1 MLETAEQTVQLG
13 ARAIASLAEF
23 AAALV
28 IAAAIVQ
35 ALWRSL
41 YALFLPR
48 DAGANDEAKQNL
60 RLQLGRW
67 LAIALEFLLAAD
79 ILLTAIAPTW
89 EDIGKLG
96 AIALIR
102 TALNYFLER
111 EIDANNREKGKL
123 KAGSGPVEG
132 QA

>member
-23 AAALV
+23 SAAAV

-41 YALFLPR
+41 RALFLPR

>member
-1 MLETAEQTVQLG
+1 MLANIEGTVQLG

-23 AAALV
+23 AAALI

-48 DAGANDEAKQNL
+48 NAAANDEAKQNL

-123 KAGSGPVEG
+123 KVDGTVEG
-132 QA
+132 G

>member
-1 MLETAEQTVQLG
+1 MLDTAEQTVQVG

-23 AAALV
+23 SAAAV

-41 YALFLPR
+41 YALFQPR
-48 DAGANDEAKQNL
+48 DARANDEVKQNL

-123 KAGSGPVEG
+123 KMGGSTEVK
-132 QA
+132 A

>member
-1 MLETAEQTVQLG
+1 MAFAVRPVPA
-13 ARAIASLAEF
+13 AR
-23 AAALV
+23 
-28 IAAAIVQ
+28 
-35 ALWRSL
+35 R
-41 YALFLPR
+41 
-48 DAGANDEAKQNL
+48 GANDEAKQNL

-123 KAGSGPVEG
+123 KVDGTVENG
-132 QA
+132 

>member
-1 MLETAEQTVQLG
+1 MLETAQQTVELG

-23 AAALV
+23 SAAVV

-35 ALWRSL
+35 ALWRSVH
-41 YALFLPR
+41 ALFLPR
-48 DAGANDEAKQNL
+48 DAAANDEVKQNL

-111 EIDANNREKGKL
+111 EIDASRRTRDQL
-123 KAGSGPVEG
+123 KAGEDG
-132 QA
+132 A

>member
-23 AAALV
+23 SAAAV

>member
-1 MLETAEQTVQLG
+1 MLKSAEDIVQLG
-13 ARAIASLAEF
+13 ARTIASMAEF
-23 AAALV
+23 SAALI

-35 ALWRSL
+35 ALWRSVR
-41 YALFLPR
+41 ALFLPR
-48 DAGANDEAKQNL
+48 EAAANDEAKQNL

-67 LAIALEFLLAAD
+67 LAVALEFLLAAD

-111 EIDANNREKGKL
+111 EIDANNREKGKRTM
-123 KAGSGPVEG
+123 GGT
-132 QA
+132 

>member
-1 MLETAEQTVQLG
+1 MLETVEQTVQVG
-13 ARAIASLAEF
+13 ARAISSLAEF
-23 AAALV
+23 SAATV
-28 IAAAIVQ
+28 IAAALLQ
-35 ALWRSL
+35 ALWRSAH
-41 YALFLPR
+41 ALFWPS
-48 DAGANDEAKQNL
+48 DVGANDEAKHHL

-111 EIDANNREKGKL
+111 EIDASNREQGKL
-123 KAGSGPVEG
+123 KTGAK
-132 QA
+132 A

>member
-1 MLETAEQTVQLG
+1 M
-13 ARAIASLAEF
+13 ASLAEF
-23 AAALV
+23 SAAAV

>member
-1 MLETAEQTVQLG
+1 MLENAENLVQLG
-13 ARAIASLAEF
+13 ARTIASLAEF
-23 AAALV
+23 SAALV

-35 ALWRSL
+35 ALWRSVQ
-41 YALFLPR
+41 ALFVPR
-48 DAGANDEAKQNL
+48 DAAANDDAKQNL

-89 EDIGKLG
+89 EDIGKLA

-111 EIDANNREKGKL
+111 EIDASRRTRDRL
-123 KAGSGPVEG
+123 KADEHG
-132 QA
+132 A

>member
-1 MLETAEQTVQLG
+1 MLENAENLVQLG
-13 ARAIASLAEF
+13 ARTIASLAEF
-23 AAALV
+23 SAALV

-35 ALWRSL
+35 ALWRSVM
-41 YALFLPR
+41 ALFLPR
-48 DAGANDEAKQNL
+48 DAAANDEAKQNL

-123 KAGSGPVEG
+123 KLGGTVEG
-132 QA
+132 D

>member
-1 MLETAEQTVQLG
+1 MLETIEHTVQVG

-23 AAALV
+23 S
-28 IAAAIVQ
+28 AAAIIAVAIAQ
-35 ALWRSL
+35 ALWRSFR
-41 YALFLPR
+41 ALFLPR
-48 DAGANDEAKQNL
+48 DPGANDQAKQSL

-79 ILLTAIAPTW
+79 ILLTAIAPSW

-111 EIDANNREKGKL
+111 EIDANNREKGKMR
-123 KAGSGPVEG
+123 AGPDSQSVGS
-132 QA
+132 

>member
-1 MLETAEQTVQLG
+1 MLATVEGTVQIG
-13 ARAIASLAEF
+13 ARAIASIAEF
-23 AAALV
+23 SAAV
-28 IAAAIVQ
+28 IIAAAIVQ
-35 ALWRSL
+35 ALWRSVR
-41 YALFLPR
+41 ALFLPR
-48 DAGANDEAKQNL
+48 DSAANDEAKQNL

-111 EIDANNREKGKL
+111 EIDANNRERGKL
-123 KAGSGPVEG
+123 KVDRSA
-132 QA
+132 

>member
-1 MLETAEQTVQLG
+1 M
-13 ARAIASLAEF
+13 ASLAEF
-23 AAALV
+23 AAALI

-48 DAGANDEAKQNL
+48 NAAANDEAKQNL

-111 EIDANNREKGKL
+111 EIDANNREKGKM
-123 KAGSGPVEG
+123 KVNGDA
-132 QA
+132 

>member
-1 MLETAEQTVQLG
+1 MLESAEQIVQIG
-13 ARAIASLAEF
+13 TRTIASVAEF
-23 AAALV
+23 SAGLIIAAAL
-28 IAAAIVQ
+28 VQ
-35 ALWRSL
+35 ALWRSVR
-41 YALFLPR
+41 ALFVPR
-48 DAGANDEAKQNL
+48 DAAANDEAKQNL

-89 EDIGKLG
+89 DEIGKLG

-123 KAGSGPVEG
+123 KADG
-132 QA
+132 ADKK

>member
-1 MLETAEQTVQLG
+1 MLENTERIVQLG
-13 ARAIASLAEF
+13 ARTIASMAEF
-23 AAALV
+23 SAAVV

-35 ALWRSL
+35 ALWRSVR
-41 YALFLPR
+41 ALFLPR
-48 DAGANDEAKQNL
+48 DAAANDEAKQNL

-79 ILLTAIAPTW
+79 ILLTAIAPSW
-89 EDIGKLG
+89 DEIGKLG

-111 EIDANNREKGKL
+111 EIDANNREKNRMSAGA
-123 KAGSGPVEG
+123 KAGGG
-132 QA
+132 G

>member
-1 MLETAEQTVQLG
+1 MLGTVEQAVQLG

-23 AAALV
+23 AAALI

-48 DAGANDEAKQNL
+48 NAAANDEAKQNL

-111 EIDANNREKGKL
+111 EIDANNREKGKM
-123 KAGSGPVEG
+123 KVNGDA
-132 QA
+132 

>member
-1 MLETAEQTVQLG
+1 MLGNVENIVQVG

-48 DAGANDEAKQNL
+48 DVGPTTRPSRTCACNWAAGWPLPWNSC
-60 RLQLGRW
+60 W
-67 LAIALEFLLAAD
+67 P
-79 ILLTAIAPTW
+79 PT
-89 EDIGKLG
+89 
-96 AIALIR
+96 
-102 TALNYFLER
+102 F
-111 EIDANNREKGKL
+111 
-123 KAGSGPVEG
+123 S
-132 QA
+132 